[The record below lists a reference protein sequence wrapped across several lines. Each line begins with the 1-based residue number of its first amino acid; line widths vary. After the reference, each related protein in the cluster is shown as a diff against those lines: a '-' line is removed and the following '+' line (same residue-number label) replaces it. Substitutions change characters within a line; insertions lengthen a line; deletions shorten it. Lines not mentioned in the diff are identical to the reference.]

1 MKPERLQF
9 IKIHGYLSYNKSGT
23 QPATTND
30 NDYTKSLYY
39 VEIAMYLYLMT
50 KKQMDHQVW
59 TPSIQYFKEEIFEK
73 YILSYLEEWTI
84 KGKITNNRIKEQF
97 PNQEIF
103 EEYKT
108 LYDSDEQNNS
118 AEKPNYL

>member
-1 MKPERLQF
+1 
-9 IKIHGYLSYNKSGT
+9 
-23 QPATTND
+23 
-30 NDYTKSLYY
+30 
-39 VEIAMYLYLMT
+39 MYPPQWMT
-50 KKQMDHQVW
+50 KKQMDHQ
-59 TPSIQYFKEEIFEK
+59 
-73 YILSYLEEWTI
+73 TI

-97 PNQEIF
+97 PDQEIF